1 MKFDSKTILLV
12 VLVAFF
18 LSIIG
23 YNVLGNSMEGFK
35 EGATESSTDSKKF
48 TTQNITDII
57 KCADPNGNKSPY
69 SGSDILSMLGGT
81 DIYSISDGK
90 VTCKK
95 SDSEK
100 SDSKKSDSKKSD
112 STDSG
117 SSSN

>member
-35 EGATESSTDSKKF
+35 EGATETSTETQKF

-57 KCADPNGNKSPY
+57 KCADPSGNKSPY
-69 SGSDILSMLGGT
+69 SGSDILSMLGKT
-81 DIYSISDGK
+81 DIYSISGGK
-90 VTCKK
+90 VTC
-95 SDSEK
+95 
-100 SDSKKSDSKKSD
+100 KKSDSKKSD